1 MREIQYSKKIC
12 YHKHMRAYYDY
23 NSIPKTRKKPFGFLN
38 KLAFIAIFS
47 TAVFFHNATE
57 LSKPPQT
64 NIGTASAIKTA
75 FSFLKH
81 ENRQIEYSKSERV
94 NILFLGIPGAGNNA
108 PNLTDSIILASIK
121 PNTSELAL
129 LSIPRDLLVYLPNE
143 NIHTKIN
150 ALFSM
155 NEKNPEL
162 IEKKI
167 EEITGQKIDHYAVLD
182 ISAVEKIVDR
192 LGGLNVYVKKD
203 IYDTSFP
210 TANFGTEVFKVE
222 KGWRYF
228 DGRTVQKYL
237 RTRHSQD
244 GDFDRME
251 QQQAV
256 IEALRKKIFGLNLI
270 LDLPTILSMANMLSS
285 HIQTD
290 VSENDMINLYGIL
303 KNVSYDKIIHKTLA
317 KSEDS
322 PLISGSFNFNGQNG
336 FILKPK
342 AGDFD
347 YTEIQQIANNIFEQ

>member
-1 MREIQYSKKIC
+1 
-12 YHKHMRAYYDY
+12 MRAYYDY
-23 NSIPKTRKKPFGFLN
+23 NLISDKIKRPFGFFG
-38 KLAFIAIFS
+38 KLAIVFIFS
-47 TAVFFHNATE
+47 FIIFFHNIPE

-75 FSFLKH
+75 FSFLKN
-81 ENRQIEYSKSERV
+81 ESRQIQYPKNDRI
-94 NILFLGIPGAGNNA
+94 NILFLGIPGEGNNA

-121 PNTSELAL
+121 PDTNEFAL
-129 LSIPRDLLVYLPNE
+129 LSIPRDLLIYLPNE
-143 NIHTKIN
+143 NIYTKIN

-162 IEKKI
+162 IEEKI
-167 EEITGQKIDHYAVLD
+167 TEITGQKISHYAVLD

-228 DGRTVQKYL
+228 DGKTVQKYL

-270 LDLPTILSMANMLSS
+270 LDLPTIISMANTLSS

-290 VSENDMINLYGIL
+290 ISEYDMISLYSIL

-317 KSEDS
+317 GRTEDS
-322 PLISGSFNFNGQNG
+322 SLISGSFTFNGQNG

-347 YTEIQQIANNIFEQ
+347 YSEIKKIAENIFE

>member
-1 MREIQYSKKIC
+1 M
-12 YHKHMRAYYDY
+12 HAYYDY
-23 NSIPKTRKKPFGFLN
+23 NLTQKKSKKPFRFLS
-38 KLAFIAIFS
+38 KLAFIAVFS
-47 TAVFFHNATE
+47 SAVFFYNTAE
-57 LSKPPQT
+57 LAKPPQT

-75 FSFLKH
+75 FSFFKN
-81 ENRQIEYSKSERV
+81 ENHQVQYSKNERI
-94 NILFLGIPGAGNNA
+94 NILFLGIPGGGNSA

-121 PNTSELAL
+121 PDTNELAL
-129 LSIPRDLLVYLPNE
+129 LSIPRDLLIHLPDE
-143 NIHTKIN
+143 NIYIKIN

-167 EEITGQKIDHYAVLD
+167 EEITGQKIDHYAVFD

-210 TANFGTEVFKVE
+210 TANFGMEVFKVE

-228 DGRTVQKYL
+228 DGKTAQKYL

-256 IEALRKKIFGLNLI
+256 IEALRKKVFGLNLI
-270 LDLPTILSMANMLSS
+270 LDLPTILSMANTLSS
-285 HIQTD
+285 HMQTD
-290 VSENDMINLYGIL
+290 ISEYDMISLYGIL
-303 KNVSYDKIIHKTLA
+303 KNVSYDKIIHKTLTN
-317 KSEDS
+317 SEDS
-322 PLISGSFNFNGQNG
+322 PIISGSFKFNEQNG

-347 YTEIQQIANNIFEQ
+347 YSEIKKIAENIFE

>member
-1 MREIQYSKKIC
+1 
-12 YHKHMRAYYDY
+12 MRAYYDY
-23 NSIPKTRKKPFGFLN
+23 NSTQNIKKKKPFGLLN
-38 KLAFIAIFS
+38 KLMFIAIFS

-64 NIGTASAIKTA
+64 NIGTASAVKTA
-75 FSFLKH
+75 FYFLKKDV
-81 ENRQIEYSKSERV
+81 EIPKYPKNERI
-94 NILFLGIPGAGNNA
+94 NILFLGIPGAGNSA
-108 PNLTDSIILASIK
+108 PDLTDSIILASIK
-121 PNTSELAL
+121 PSSNELAL

-143 NIHTKIN
+143 NIYTKIN

-155 NEKNPEL
+155 NEKNTEL

-167 EEITGQKIDHYAVLD
+167 EEITEQKINFYVVLD
-182 ISAVEKIVDR
+182 ISAVEKIIDR

-210 TANFGTEVFKVE
+210 TENFGTEVFKVE

-228 DGRTVQKYL
+228 DGKTVQKYL

-256 IEALRKKIFGLNLI
+256 IEALRKKIFGMNLI
-270 LDLPTILSMANMLSS
+270 LDLPTMLSIASTLSS

-290 VSENDMINLYGIL
+290 ISEDDTTKLYAIL

-322 PLISGSFNFNGQNG
+322 SLVSGSFNFNGQNG
-336 FILKPK
+336 FVLKPK

-347 YTEIQQIANNIFEQ
+347 YMEIQQIAENIFE